1 MIGPNMAPMPKIAM
15 AIPCSF
21 GGKVSIRIAW
31 LFGTSAP
38 PAAPCTM
45 RKKMRKPR
53 FGAAPQRKE
62 ARVNRMMQ
70 VIRKR
75 LRPNSRDSQPVI
87 GRTTALLT
95 R

>member
-1 MIGPNMAPMPKIAM
+1 MIGPNMAPMPKMAM
-15 AIPCSF
+15 AIPCSL

-31 LFGTSAP
+31 LLGISAP
-38 PAAPCTM
+38 PAAPCRM
-45 RKKMRKPR
+45 RKTMRKPR
-53 FGAAPQRKE
+53 LGAAPQRKE

-75 LRPNSRDSQPVI
+75 LRPNRRESQPVI
-87 GRTTALLT
+87 GRTTALAT